1 MHASAP
7 LDIPFH
13 PAYTIVGESD
23 ISAHLSKILKLI
35 HPTSQISRASPRS
48 ALIAAISVSQH
59 SPVADPGG
67 AGHLI
72 LCGSNWASDRNA
84 LLGAG
89 HGPET
94 FSVLPIPIGDPW
106 SYWEFSK
113 SNIDKMKFESGVQM
127 DATDFKQYLL
137 HDVGS
142 AQIDE
147 DGNFKLNEFC
157 YAHFHQDII
166 EKYSKTIRKVVD
178 RLSDERSRQAYLK
191 VLMAPPEVS
200 WAHYLAQ
207 TFRSQQYFDYINYDA
222 CKAVLNGGI
231 WLGFEL
237 PTLMSALPDD
247 AIVHNVDP
255 FGYDH
260 LSPYA
265 RRTVEYF
272 KDRCLEHRVA
282 LDDHNGKTSFP
293 VMPDGQASQ
302 QIAAMDI
309 DIRKECPEQEF
320 DCITVDDFI
329 VEHGFETHGL
339 IKFDLEAGEVN
350 ALSQMRGTVDTYRP
364 QLAISIYHHVSH
376 YWDLPSALMDHCT
389 DYNFYMDYYSWERF
403 EGILYCI
410 PKEIDKRPSFQGM
423 QYSTTH

>member
-1 MHASAP
+1 MHTSVP
-7 LDIPFH
+7 LDMPFYT
-13 PAYTIVGESD
+13 AYTIVGEPY

-35 HPTSQISRASPRS
+35 HPTSDTSTCESIGDA
-48 ALIAAISVSQH
+48 H
-59 SPVADPGG
+59 D
-67 AGHLI
+67 AGHLV
-72 LCGSNWASDRNA
+72 LCGSNWAADRDA

-89 HGPET
+89 YAPET
-94 FSVLPIPIGDPW
+94 FSVLTVPIGDPW
-106 SYWEFSK
+106 AYWEFSK
-113 SNIDKMKFESGVQM
+113 SNIDKMKFENEVQM
-127 DATDFKQYLL
+127 DVVDFERYLL
-137 HDVGS
+137 HDVRT
-142 AQIDE
+142 AQLDE
-147 DGNFKLNEFC
+147 DGCLRLNENR
-157 YAHFHQDII
+157 YAYFDQDII
-166 EKYSKTIRKVVD
+166 ERNSTTIKKVAD

-191 VLMAPPEVS
+191 VLMSPPRVS

-255 FGYDH
+255 LGFDH
-260 LSPYA
+260 LTPYA

-293 VMPDGQASQ
+293 VAPDGQAMPLYATS
-302 QIAAMDI
+302 DI
-309 DIRKECPEQEF
+309 DIGEKQEF

-350 ALSQMRGTVDTYRP
+350 ALSKMGGTVDAYRP
-364 QLAISIYHHVSH
+364 QMAISIYHHINH
-376 YWDLPSALMDHCT
+376 YWLLPSAIMDRCP
-389 DYNFYMDYYSWERF
+389 DYNFYMDYYSWERW

-410 PKEIDKRPSFQGM
+410 PKEIDKRSSFQAVE
-423 QYSTTH
+423 STST

>member
-13 PAYTIVGESD
+13 PAYTIVGENY
-23 ISAHLSKILKLI
+23 ISSHFSKILKLI
-35 HPTSQISRASPRS
+35 HPTSDISTCRS
-48 ALIAAISVSQH
+48 IADAG
-59 SPVADPGG
+59 D
-67 AGHLI
+67 AGHLV
-72 LCGSNWASDRNA
+72 LCGSNWAADRDA

-89 HGPET
+89 HAPDT
-94 FSVLPIPIGDPW
+94 FSVLTIPIGDHW

-113 SNIDKMKFESGVQM
+113 SNIDKMKFENEVQM
-127 DATDFKQYLL
+127 DVMDFKKYLL
-137 HDVGS
+137 QDAHR
-142 AQIDE
+142 AKLDE
-147 DGNFKLNEFC
+147 DGNFKLNENC

-166 EKYSKTIRKVVD
+166 EGNSKTIRKVVD
-178 RLSDERSRQAYLK
+178 RLSDERSRQSYLK
-191 VLMAPPEVS
+191 VLMSPPEVS

-255 FGYDH
+255 LGFDH
-260 LSPYA
+260 LTPYA
-265 RRTVEYF
+265 RRTAEYF

-293 VMPDGQASQ
+293 VMPDGQAMPMF
-302 QIAAMDI
+302 AMSDI
-309 DIRKECPEQEF
+309 GIGEEQEF

-350 ALSQMRGTVDTYRP
+350 ALSKMRGTIDAYRP
-364 QLAISIYHHVSH
+364 QMAISIYHYMNH

-389 DYNFYMDYYSWERF
+389 DYNFYMDYYSWERW

-410 PKEIDKRPSFQGM
+410 PKEIDKRSSFQAVESA
-423 QYSTTH
+423 ST

>member
-13 PAYTIVGESD
+13 PAYTIVGENY
-23 ISAHLSKILKLI
+23 ISSHFSKILKLI
-35 HPTSQISRASPRS
+35 HPTSDISTCRS
-48 ALIAAISVSQH
+48 IADAG
-59 SPVADPGG
+59 D
-67 AGHLI
+67 AGHLV
-72 LCGSNWASDRNA
+72 LCGSNWAADRDA

-89 HGPET
+89 HAPDT
-94 FSVLPIPIGDPW
+94 FSVLTIPIGDPW

-113 SNIDKMKFESGVQM
+113 SNIDKMKFENEVQM
-127 DATDFKQYLL
+127 DAMDFKRYLL
-137 HDVGS
+137 HDVRS
-142 AQIDE
+142 AQLDE
-147 DGNFKLNEFC
+147 DGNLKLLKTC
-157 YAHFHQDII
+157 YMHYNQDKI
-166 EKYSKTIRKVVD
+166 EENATMIREVLD

-191 VLMAPPEVS
+191 VLMSPPQVS
-200 WAHYLAQ
+200 WAHYLVQ

-255 FGYDH
+255 LGFDH
-260 LSPYA
+260 LTPYA

-293 VMPDGQASQ
+293 VMPDGQAMPMF
-302 QIAAMDI
+302 AMSDI
-309 DIRKECPEQEF
+309 GIGEEQEF

-329 VEHGFETHGL
+329 VKHGFETHGL

-350 ALSQMRGTVDTYRP
+350 ALSKMRGTVDAYRP
-364 QLAISIYHHVSH
+364 QMAISIYHHINH
-376 YWDLPSALMDHCT
+376 YWALPSAIMDGCT
-389 DYNFYMDYYSWERF
+389 DYNFYMDYYSWERW
-403 EGILYCI
+403 EVILYCI
-410 PKEIDKRPSFQGM
+410 PKEIDKRSSFQAVESA
-423 QYSTTH
+423 ST

>member
-7 LDIPFH
+7 LDIPHH

-35 HPTSQISRASPRS
+35 HPASD
-48 ALIAAISVSQH
+48 IATRQSLAG
-59 SPVADPGG
+59 ADHAGLG
-67 AGHLI
+67 GHLI
-72 LCGSNWASDRNA
+72 LSGSNWAAERAA
-84 LLGAG
+84 LLAAG
-89 HGPET
+89 VKPDT
-94 FSVLPIPIGDPW
+94 FSVLTIPVGDPW

-113 SNIDKMKFESGVQM
+113 SNIDKIEFEGEVRM
-127 DATDFKQYLL
+127 DVVDFKRYLL
-137 HDVGS
+137 HDVHR
-142 AQIDE
+142 AKLDE
-147 DGNFKLNEFC
+147 DGNFTLTESC
-157 YAHFHQDII
+157 YAHFHQDTV
-166 EKYSKTIRKVVD
+166 EANATQIREVVGQ
-178 RLSDERSRQAYLK
+178 LSDEASRQAYLK
-191 VLMAPPEVS
+191 VLMSPPEVS

-207 TFRSQQYFDYINYDA
+207 TFRSVQYFDYINFDA

-255 FGYDH
+255 FGFDH
-260 LSPYA
+260 LTPYA
-265 RRTVEYF
+265 RRTVDYF

-293 VMPDGQASQ
+293 VMPDGQASPQ
-302 QIAAMDI
+302 FGMSDI
-309 DIRKECPEQEF
+309 DIGEEQEF

-329 VEHGFETHGL
+329 VEHGFARHGL

-350 ALSQMRGTVDTYRP
+350 ALSKMGGTVDAYRP
-364 QLAISIYHHVSH
+364 QMAISIYHYIDH
-376 YWDLPSALMDHCT
+376 YWALPSVIMDHCT
-389 DYNFYMDYYSWERF
+389 DYNFYMDYYSWERW

-410 PKEIDKRPSFQGM
+410 PKEIDIRRA
-423 QYSTTH
+423 

>member
-13 PAYTIVGESD
+13 PAYTIVGENY

-35 HPTSQISRASPRS
+35 HPTSDISACRS
-48 ALIAAISVSQH
+48 IADAG
-59 SPVADPGG
+59 D
-67 AGHLI
+67 AGHLV
-72 LCGSNWASDRNA
+72 LCGLNWAGERDA

-89 HGPET
+89 HAPET
-94 FSVLPIPIGDPW
+94 FSVLTIPIGDPW

-113 SNIDKMKFESGVQM
+113 SNIDKMKFENEVQM
-127 DATDFKQYLL
+127 DVVDFERYLL
-137 HDVGS
+137 HDVCT
-142 AQIDE
+142 AQLDE
-147 DGNFKLNEFC
+147 KGCLRLNENR
-157 YAHFHQDII
+157 YAYFDQDII
-166 EKYSKTIRKVVD
+166 ERNSTTIKKVAD

-191 VLMAPPEVS
+191 VLMSPPRVS

-255 FGYDH
+255 LGFNH
-260 LSPYA
+260 LTPYA
-265 RRTVEYF
+265 RCTVEYF

-293 VMPDGQASQ
+293 VMPDGQASL

-309 DIRKECPEQEF
+309 DIRKKCPEQEF

-364 QLAISIYHHVSH
+364 QMAISIYHHISH
-376 YWDLPSALMDHCT
+376 YWDLPLALMDHCT

-410 PKEIDKRPSFQGM
+410 PKEIDKRPSNGR
-423 QYSTTH
+423 

>member
-1 MHASAP
+1 MHAAAP

-13 PAYTIVGESD
+13 PAYTIVGEIE

-35 HPTSQISRASPRS
+35 HPTSYISTCET
-48 ALIAAISVSQH
+48 IAGAC
-59 SPVADPGG
+59 G
-67 AGHLI
+67 AGHLV
-72 LCGSNWASDRNA
+72 LCGSNWAAERDA
-84 LLGAG
+84 LVRARQARD
-89 HGPET
+89 T
-94 FSVLPIPIGDPW
+94 FSELTIPIGDPW

-113 SNIDKMKFESGVQM
+113 PNIDKMKFENEVQM
-127 DATDFKQYLL
+127 DVVDFERYLL
-137 HDVGS
+137 HDVHR
-142 AQIDE
+142 AKLDE
-147 DGNFKLNEFC
+147 DGNFKPTESC
-157 YAHFHQDII
+157 YMHFHQDTI
-166 EKYSKTIRKVVD
+166 EGNATTIREVAD
-178 RLSDERSRQAYLK
+178 RLSDERSLQAYLK
-191 VLMAPPEVS
+191 VLMSPPEVS
-200 WAHYLAQ
+200 WTHYLAQ

-255 FGYDH
+255 LGFDH
-260 LSPYA
+260 LTPYA

-293 VMPDGQASQ
+293 VMPDGQASPQ
-302 QIAAMDI
+302 VAAMDI
-309 DIRKECPEQEF
+309 DIRKNCPEQEF
-320 DCITVDDFI
+320 DCTTVDDFI

-339 IKFDLEAGEVN
+339 IKFDLEGGEVK
-350 ALSQMRGTVDTYRP
+350 ALSKMRGTVDTYRP
-364 QLAISIYHHVSH
+364 QMAISIYHYMNH
-376 YWDLPSALMDHCT
+376 YWDLPSVIMDHCT

-410 PKEIDKRPSFQGM
+410 PKEIDKRSSFQAVESA
-423 QYSTTH
+423 ST

>member
-1 MHASAP
+1 MHAAAP

-13 PAYTIVGESD
+13 PAYTIVSESY
-23 ISAHLSKILKLI
+23 ISAHFFKILKLI
-35 HPTSQISRASPRS
+35 HPTSDISTCSS
-48 ALIAAISVSQH
+48 IADAG
-59 SPVADPGG
+59 D
-67 AGHLI
+67 AGHLV
-72 LCGSNWASDRNA
+72 LCGSNWAADRDA

-89 HGPET
+89 HAPDT
-94 FSVLPIPIGDPW
+94 FSVLTIPIGDPW

-113 SNIDKMKFESGVQM
+113 SNIDKMKFENEVQM
-127 DATDFKQYLL
+127 DVVDFKRYLL
-137 HDVGS
+137 HDVRT
-142 AQIDE
+142 AQLDE
-147 DGNFKLNEFC
+147 DGNLNLIKSC
-157 YAHFHQDII
+157 YMHFHQDTI
-166 EKYSKTIRKVVD
+166 ENNAATIRKVAG

-191 VLMAPPEVS
+191 VLMSPPEVS
-200 WAHYLAQ
+200 WTHYLAQ

-255 FGYDH
+255 LGFDH
-260 LSPYA
+260 LTPYA

-293 VMPDGQASQ
+293 VMPDGQAMPMFMMS
-302 QIAAMDI
+302 DI
-309 DIRKECPEQEF
+309 DIGEEKEF

-350 ALSQMRGTVDTYRP
+350 ALSKMRGTVDTYRP
-364 QLAISIYHHVSH
+364 QMAISIYHHIHH
-376 YWDLPSALMDHCT
+376 YWALPSAIMDGCT
-389 DYNFYMDYYSWERF
+389 DYNFYMDYYSWERW

-410 PKEIDKRPSFQGM
+410 PKEIDKRSSFQAVESA
-423 QYSTTH
+423 ST

>member
-13 PAYTIVGESD
+13 PAYTIVGENY

-35 HPTSQISRASPRS
+35 HPTSDISACRS
-48 ALIAAISVSQH
+48 IADAG
-59 SPVADPGG
+59 D
-67 AGHLI
+67 AGHLV
-72 LCGSNWASDRNA
+72 LCGLNWAGERDA

-89 HGPET
+89 HAPET
-94 FSVLPIPIGDPW
+94 FSVLTIPIGDPW

-113 SNIDKMKFESGVQM
+113 SNIDKMKFENEVQM
-127 DATDFKQYLL
+127 DVVDFERYLL
-137 HDVGS
+137 HDVRT
-142 AQIDE
+142 AQLDE
-147 DGNFKLNEFC
+147 DGCLRLNENR
-157 YAHFHQDII
+157 YAYFDQDII
-166 EKYSKTIRKVVD
+166 ERNSTTIKKVAD

-191 VLMAPPEVS
+191 VLMSPPRVS

-255 FGYDH
+255 LGFDH
-260 LSPYA
+260 LTPYA
-265 RRTVEYF
+265 RCTVEYF

-293 VMPDGQASQ
+293 VMPDGQASLQ
-302 QIAAMDI
+302 TTAMDI
-309 DIRKECPEQEF
+309 DIRKKCPEQEF

-364 QLAISIYHHVSH
+364 QMAISIYHHISH
-376 YWDLPSALMDHCT
+376 YWDLPLALMDHCT

-410 PKEIDKRPSFQGM
+410 PKEIDKRSSFQAVE
-423 QYSTTH
+423 STST